1 MPFELHP
8 VSTEEVECPG
18 RPGRTASVN
27 SEAKAAEAGRR
38 FPGRVILAADTVVFL
53 DRVLGKPAGLDEAR
67 KMLEHLSGRTHT
79 VHTAVTVSGPSRPRP
94 VTRIAVTRVE
104 MKDYGPETVEE
115 YIRRADPLDKAG
127 AYGIQEH
134 GELLVS
140 RVEGS
145 LTNVIG
151 LPLETVADIFELFPE
166 TRDYAVRLRGEAE
179 RAGGRP
185 PRPGI
190 GQA

>member
-1 MPFELHP
+1 MPLELHP
-8 VSTEEVECPG
+8 VAAGEVEYPSA
-18 RPGRTASVN
+18 PGRTAAVN
-27 SEAKAAEAGRR
+27 AEAKAAEAKRH
-38 FPGRVILAADTVVFL
+38 FPGRLILAADTVVFL

-79 VHTAVTVSGPSRPRP
+79 VHTAVTVSAPSHSSP

-104 MKDYGPETVEE
+104 MKDYGPETIEE
-115 YIRRADPLDKAG
+115 YIRRADTLDKAG

-134 GELLVS
+134 GELLVR